1 LIKLGLFKNET
12 PLKGIDGWLKEI
24 FFATLTAVLI
34 IVFLVQPVRVE
45 GNSML
50 PRLHNNER
58 VFVNKFLYRVSDIE
72 RGDIVVFWYPG
83 NTSKSF
89 IKRVVGLPGEIVEI
103 KDGEVL
109 LNGLPYYEP
118 YVPLEFR
125 DNSDLPPLEIPEGH
139 YFVMGDH
146 RNTSNDSRSW
156 GTLSSNLI
164 FGKAVFRY
172 WPISRVGSL
181 E

>member
-1 LIKLGLFKNET
+1 MKSEFSRENAPSRGF
-12 PLKGIDGWLKEI
+12 DGWLKEI

-45 GNSML
+45 GNSMQ
-50 PRLHNNER
+50 PRLHDNER
-58 VFVNKFLYRVSDIE
+58 VFVNKILYRVSDID

-89 IKRVVGLPGEIVEI
+89 IKRVIGLPGETVEI
-103 KDGEVL
+103 RDGMVFL
-109 LNGLPYYEP
+109 DGRPYREP
-118 YVPLEFR
+118 YVLPEFEDR
-125 DNSDLPPLEIPEGH
+125 SDFGPVEVPASH

-172 WPISRVGSL
+172 WPVSRVGSL
-181 E
+181 N

>member
-1 LIKLGLFKNET
+1 LEFSKEST
-12 PLKGIDGWLKEI
+12 SLKVFERWLKEI

-50 PRLHNNER
+50 PRLRDNER
-58 VFVNKFLYRVSDIE
+58 VFVNKFLYRVSGIE

-83 NTSKSF
+83 NTAKSF
-89 IKRVVGLPGEIVEI
+89 IKRVIGLPGETVEI
-103 KDGEVL
+103 KSGLVQ
-109 LNGLPYYEP
+109 LNGIPYQES
-118 YVPLEFR
+118 YVPPEFEDR
-125 DNSDLPPLEIPEGH
+125 SDFGPVRIPEDH

-172 WPISRVGSL
+172 WPLSRVGTVK
-181 E
+181 

>member
-1 LIKLGLFKNET
+1 MELSKESG
-12 PLKGIDGWLKEI
+12 PLKGIESWLKEI

-50 PRLHNNER
+50 PRLHDNER
-58 VFVNKFLYRVSDIE
+58 VFVNKFVYRVSDIE

-89 IKRVVGLPGEIVEI
+89 IKRVVGLPGETVEI
-103 KDGEVL
+103 RFGKVL
-109 LNGLPYYEP
+109 LDGRPYPEP
-118 YVPLEFR
+118 YVPPEFMDR
-125 DNSDLPPLEIPEGH
+125 TDFGPVRVPEDH

-156 GTLSSNLI
+156 GTLSANLI

-172 WPISRVGSL
+172 WPLSRLGSIQ
-181 E
+181 

>member
-1 LIKLGLFKNET
+1 MKLELSKEGT
-12 PLKGIDGWLKEI
+12 PLKVIERWLKEI

-34 IVFLVQPVRVE
+34 IVFLIQPVRVE
-45 GNSML
+45 GNSMQ
-50 PRLHNNER
+50 PRLYDNER

-89 IKRVVGLPGEIVEI
+89 IKRIIGLPGETVEI
-103 KDGEVL
+103 KSGQVRLDGKTYE
-109 LNGLPYYEP
+109 EP
-118 YVPLEFR
+118 YVPPKFEDRADFGPVR
-125 DNSDLPPLEIPEGH
+125 IPENH

-156 GTLSSNLI
+156 GTLSANLI
-164 FGKAVFRY
+164 FGKAIFRY
-172 WPISRVGSL
+172 WPLSRIGSV

>member
-1 LIKLGLFKNET
+1 MELSNEGT
-12 PLKGIDGWLKEI
+12 PLKVIERWLKEI

-34 IVFLVQPVRVE
+34 IVFLIQPVRVE
-45 GNSML
+45 GNSMQ
-50 PRLHNNER
+50 PRLYDNER
-58 VFVNKFLYRVSDIE
+58 VFVNKFLYRVSDIK

-89 IKRVVGLPGEIVEI
+89 IKRIIGLPGETVEI
-103 KDGEVL
+103 KSGLVRLDGK
-109 LNGLPYYEP
+109 PYEEP
-118 YVPLEFR
+118 YVPPKFEDR
-125 DNSDLPPLEIPEGH
+125 SDFGPVRIPENH

-156 GTLSSNLI
+156 GALSANLI
-164 FGKAVFRY
+164 FGKAIFRY
-172 WPISRVGSL
+172 WPLSRMGSV

>member
-1 LIKLGLFKNET
+1 MKLDFFKECES
-12 PLKGIDGWLKEI
+12 LKGIEGWIKEI

-50 PRLHNNER
+50 PRLHDSER

-72 RGDIVVFWYPG
+72 RGDIIVFWYPG

-89 IKRVVGLPGEIVEI
+89 IKRIIGLPGETLEI
-103 KDGEVL
+103 RSGLVSLDGK
-109 LNGLPYYEP
+109 PYREP
-118 YVPLEFR
+118 YVPPAFEDRSDFGPVKIP
-125 DNSDLPPLEIPEGH
+125 DNH

-156 GTLSSNLI
+156 GTLSANLI
-164 FGKAVFRY
+164 FGKAIFRY
-172 WPISRVGSL
+172 WPLSRIGSID
-181 E
+181 

>member
-1 LIKLGLFKNET
+1 MAFAQGNNQGRTIE
-12 PLKGIDGWLKEI
+12 GWLREI

-45 GNSML
+45 GNSMQ
-50 PRLHNNER
+50 PRLHNDER
-58 VFVNKFLYRVSDIE
+58 IFVNKILYRISDIE

-89 IKRVVGLPGEIVEI
+89 IKRVIALPGEMVEI
-103 KDGEVL
+103 RSGQVFI
-109 LNGLPYYEP
+109 NGDLYREP
-118 YVPLEFR
+118 YIVPKFR
-125 DNSDLPPLEIPEGH
+125 DESDFGPIQVPEGH

-156 GTLSSNLI
+156 GTLSDNLI

-172 WPISRVGSL
+172 WPLSRLGSL
-181 E
+181 N

>member
-1 LIKLGLFKNET
+1 MKLDFFKECES
-12 PLKGIDGWLKEI
+12 LKGIEGWIKEI

-45 GNSML
+45 GNSMQ
-50 PRLHNNER
+50 PRLYDSER

-89 IKRVVGLPGEIVEI
+89 IKRVIGLPGETVAIR
-103 KDGEVL
+103 DGQVWL
-109 LNGLPYYEP
+109 DGKPYREP
-118 YVPLEFR
+118 YVPPEFEDR
-125 DNSDLPPLEIPEGH
+125 SDFGPVTIPDNH

-164 FGKAVFRY
+164 FGKAIFRY
-172 WPISRVGSL
+172 WPLSRIGSID
-181 E
+181 

>member
-1 LIKLGLFKNET
+1 MAFLKENT
-12 PLKGIDGWLKEI
+12 PGRSIESWLREI

-50 PRLHNNER
+50 PRLHNDER
-58 VFVNKFLYRVSDIE
+58 VFVNKILYRISDIE

-89 IKRVVGLPGEIVEI
+89 IKRIIALPGETVEI
-103 KDGEVL
+103 RSGRVHIDGIL
-109 LNGLPYYEP
+109 HREP
-118 YVPLEFR
+118 YVIPSFR
-125 DNSDLPPLEIPEGH
+125 DDSDYGPIQVPEGH

-156 GTLSSNLI
+156 GTLSGNLI

-172 WPISRVGSL
+172 WPLSKIGSL
-181 E
+181 N

>member
-1 LIKLGLFKNET
+1 LDFSKNQASI
-12 PLKGIDGWLKEI
+12 KGIESWLKEI

-45 GNSML
+45 GNSMQ
-50 PRLHNNER
+50 PRLQDNER
-58 VFVNKFLYRVSDIE
+58 VFVNKILYRVSDID

-89 IKRVVGLPGEIVEI
+89 IKRVIGLPGDKIEIRSGQVFI
-103 KDGEVL
+103 
-109 LNGLPYYEP
+109 NNSPYSEP
-118 YVPLEFR
+118 YIVPGF
-125 DNSDLPPLEIPEGH
+125 SDRSDFGPIRVPPEQ

-146 RNTSNDSRSW
+146 RSTSNDSRNW
-156 GTLSSNLI
+156 GTLSANLI

-172 WPISRVGSL
+172 WPLSRMGSID
-181 E
+181 

>member
-1 LIKLGLFKNET
+1 MKLDFFKECES
-12 PLKGIDGWLKEI
+12 LKGIEGWIKEI

-50 PRLHNNER
+50 PRLHDSER

-72 RGDIVVFWYPG
+72 RGDIIVFWYPG

-89 IKRVVGLPGEIVEI
+89 IKRIIGLPGETLEI
-103 KDGEVL
+103 RSGLVSLDGK
-109 LNGLPYYEP
+109 PYREP
-118 YVPLEFR
+118 YVPPEFEDR
-125 DNSDLPPLEIPEGH
+125 SDFGPVKIPDNH

-156 GTLSSNLI
+156 GTLSANLI
-164 FGKAVFRY
+164 FGKAIFRY
-172 WPISRVGSL
+172 WPLSRIGSID
-181 E
+181 

>member
-1 LIKLGLFKNET
+1 M
-12 PLKGIDGWLKEI
+12 KGIEGWLKEI

-45 GNSML
+45 GNSMQ
-50 PRLHNNER
+50 PRLQNDER
-58 VFVNKFLYRVSDIE
+58 VFVNKILYRVSDIE

-89 IKRVVGLPGEIVEI
+89 IKRVVGLPGEVVEI
-103 KDGEVL
+103 RAGQVL
-109 LNGLPYYEP
+109 LNGIPYHEP
-118 YVPLEFR
+118 YVPPEFEDR
-125 DNSDLPPLEIPEGH
+125 SDFLPVEVPEGH

-164 FGKAVFRY
+164 FGKAIFRY
-172 WPISRVGSL
+172 WPISRLGSL

>member
-1 LIKLGLFKNET
+1 LTFLKENT
-12 PLKGIDGWLKEI
+12 PGRSIEGWLREI

-50 PRLHNNER
+50 PRLHNDER
-58 VFVNKFLYRVSDIE
+58 VFVNKILYRVSDIE

-89 IKRVVGLPGEIVEI
+89 IKRIIALPGERVEI
-103 KDGEVL
+103 RSGQVYIDGIL
-109 LNGLPYYEP
+109 HREP
-118 YVPLEFR
+118 YVIPRFR
-125 DNSDLPPLEIPEGH
+125 DESDYGPIQVPEGH

-156 GTLSSNLI
+156 GTLSGNLI

-172 WPISRVGSL
+172 WPLSKIGSL
-181 E
+181 N

>member
-1 LIKLGLFKNET
+1 MKSEFSGGNTPFK
-12 PLKGIDGWLKEI
+12 GFDSWLKEI

-45 GNSML
+45 GNSMQ
-50 PRLHNNER
+50 PRLYDNER
-58 VFVNKFLYRVSDIE
+58 VFVNKILYRVSDID

-89 IKRVVGLPGEIVEI
+89 IKRVIGLPGETVEI
-103 KDGEVL
+103 RDGLVFL
-109 LNGLPYYEP
+109 DGRPYREP
-118 YVPLEFR
+118 YVSPEFEDR
-125 DNSDLPPLEIPEGH
+125 SDFGPVEVPARH

-146 RNTSNDSRSW
+146 RSTSNDSRSW

-172 WPISRVGSL
+172 WPVSRVGAL
-181 E
+181 N

>member
-1 LIKLGLFKNET
+1 LVFSKKDT
-12 PLKGIDGWLKEI
+12 PLNGIEGWLKEI

-45 GNSML
+45 GNSMQ
-50 PRLHNNER
+50 PRLHDSER
-58 VFVNKFLYRVSDIE
+58 VFVNKFLYRVSEIE
-72 RGDIVVFWYPG
+72 RGDIIVFWYPG

-89 IKRVVGLPGEIVEI
+89 IKRVIGLPGETVEI
-103 KDGEVL
+103 SGGQVRLDGK
-109 LNGLPYYEP
+109 PYQEP
-118 YVPLEFR
+118 YVPPEFEDR
-125 DNSDLPPLEIPEGH
+125 SDFGPVTIPENH

-156 GTLSSNLI
+156 GTLSANLI
-164 FGKAVFRY
+164 FGKAIFRY
-172 WPISRVGSL
+172 WPLSRIGSI